1 MATAWRRLAC
11 LPPSPNSLRRM
22 ARRRPRGL
30 PRGWPCA
37 SATANSRSIWPSNK
51 SAHRRRTPAI
61 RRPPTQIESTG
72 SNRWHPM
79 LPRLYLLLSVALT
92 ATAPAVAQTPIRTET
107 IRPAAPAVTGK
118 FKSAGR
124 VPAAPSGAPEV
135 IADSARLP
143 SAVAQ
148 TRDRILAAARTGNIQ
163 NLAAVVRLN
172 ETVISLSGDRS
183 PVAYWKANYPDS
195 EGVEVLAIL
204 ITILKTPFVH
214 VDQGTPQEVYVW
226 PYFARMPLQSLS
238 PEQRVELFRI
248 VTSGDYKQMLG
259 GDAYMFFRLGIA
271 PDGSWQFFVTGN

>member
-1 MATAWRRLAC
+1 
-11 LPPSPNSLRRM
+11 
-22 ARRRPRGL
+22 
-30 PRGWPCA
+30 
-37 SATANSRSIWPSNK
+37 
-51 SAHRRRTPAI
+51 
-61 RRPPTQIESTG
+61 
-72 SNRWHPM
+72 M
-79 LPRLYLLLSVALT
+79 LPRLYLLLSVALI

-118 FKSAGR
+118 FKSDGR
-124 VPAAPSGAPEV
+124 VPAATSAAPEV

-143 SAVAQ
+143 PAVAQ

-172 ETVISLSGDRS
+172 ETVISLSGERS

-204 ITILKTPFVH
+204 ITILETRFAH

-248 VTSGDYKQMLG
+248 VTGGDYKQMLG

>member
-1 MATAWRRLAC
+1 
-11 LPPSPNSLRRM
+11 
-22 ARRRPRGL
+22 
-30 PRGWPCA
+30 
-37 SATANSRSIWPSNK
+37 
-51 SAHRRRTPAI
+51 
-61 RRPPTQIESTG
+61 
-72 SNRWHPM
+72 M
-79 LPRLYLLLSVALT
+79 LPRLYLLLSVALM

-118 FKSAGR
+118 FKSDGR

-248 VTSGDYKQMLG
+248 VTGGDYKQMLG